1 MDDSS
6 EVVDISCSISCLCPL
21 SFSKVQIPTRGRNC
35 RHLQFFDKSSFL
47 ELYGNRGYG
56 PCPICLNEIT
66 ISDLVVDPY
75 IQHLLDTS
83 SPDQKQI
90 SIQQEYSF
98 PTSLYEGYHDPTVAS
113 SDMRNQVSRYYK
125 TESNEY
131 IAIPQS
137 TYSFEEL
144 FFYRRLG
151 IRV

>member
-83 SPDQKQI
+83 SPDQKRRVYLFSI
-90 SIQQEYSF
+90 S
-98 PTSLYEGYHDPTVAS
+98 
-113 SDMRNQVSRYYK
+113 RNINS
-125 TESNEY
+125 
-131 IAIPQS
+131 A
-137 TYSFEEL
+137 
-144 FFYRRLG
+144 
-151 IRV
+151 RVLISHKSV